1 MSSDDDSDDERSPS
15 SSDDDS
21 DEEGEEGERELS
33 TSRLLARR
41 RSTKAR
47 EKVLKHASFAKLL
60 QLAKPDSRWIL
71 FGILS
76 LLVRLPFSVS
86 MPHFVAMTI
95 GAVVDGNQ
103 QKFTKNVQYFLYAGV
118 INGLLDFWNVFLFS
132 FAQTRIV
139 RRLRR
144 DVFRSILRKKIEWF
158 DSRLRHET
166 RRRGSAHGVRA
177 RTSARNRGEQAT
189 ERRAKG
195 GFRLR
200 VPRCEGRRRRRRSS
214 TM

>member
-1 MSSDDDSDDERSPS
+1 MSSDDDADDDDERSPS
-15 SSDDDS
+15 SDS
-21 DEEGEEGERELS
+21 DSEEEEGEELS

-103 QKFTKNVQYFLYAGV
+103 QKFMKNVE
-118 INGLLDFWNVFLFS
+118 S
-132 FAQTRIV
+132 FCTPA
-139 RRLRR
+139 
-144 DVFRSILRKKIEWF
+144 
-158 DSRLRHET
+158 
-166 RRRGSAHGVRA
+166 
-177 RTSARNRGEQAT
+177 
-189 ERRAKG
+189 
-195 GFRLR
+195 
-200 VPRCEGRRRRRRSS
+200 SS
-214 TM
+214 TDC